1 MSRKI
6 VNGLDIGTSK
16 VVFVVAEKKK
26 DSPLRVLGVGE
37 SVCNGLR
44 RGAVVDLKETIESI
58 KKAKEKAEKNSGLTI
73 KEAWVGLEGD
83 YLKTKNSQG
92 TVAVSKADGE
102 VSQDD
107 VRRVIEAAR
116 AISIPRNNEIID
128 VVPRGYT
135 IDNQSRI
142 GDPVGMSGVRLELDA
157 LVLHGPSFKIK
168 NLKKSVKEA
177 GLDIKGLIATPLSL
191 GQILN
196 KRQKD
201 LGVVL
206 LDLGAGTTS
215 LIVFEENENLLLKV
229 LPVAGHHVANDIAIG
244 LRTSIEVAERL
255 KKDFGVATVKT
266 ADRNKKIDL
275 SKIDPEEERVIS
287 QLELARII
295 EPRLKEIFS
304 MVNEQLEV
312 INRRRLLPG
321 GAILSGGTSQ
331 MKGIVDLAKKELEL
345 PARKL
350 TLPPT
355 ESMVDNFEEATCAT
369 ALSLI
374 FWSLDQE
381 KVKEGFPLPDI
392 LSGVW
397 SKIKKIFRMILP

>member
-6 VNGLDIGTSK
+6 VNGLDIGSSK
-16 VVFVVAEKKK
+16 VAFVVAEKRK
-26 DSPLRVLGVGE
+26 DSPLRVLGVGK

-168 NLKKSVKEA
+168 NLKKSVEEA
-177 GLDIKGLIATPLSL
+177 GLDIKGLIASPLSL

-201 LGVVL
+201 LGVVS

-255 KKDFGVATVKT
+255 KKDFGVATVKA
-266 ADRNKKIDL
+266 ADRNEKIDL
-275 SKIDPEEERVIS
+275 SKIDPAEERVIS

-331 MKGIVDLAKKELEL
+331 MKGIIDLAKGELEL

-350 TLPPT
+350 TLPPI

-381 KVKEGFPLPDI
+381 KAKEGFSLPDS
-392 LSGVW
+392 LSGVG
-397 SKIKKIFRMILP
+397 SKIKRIFRMILP